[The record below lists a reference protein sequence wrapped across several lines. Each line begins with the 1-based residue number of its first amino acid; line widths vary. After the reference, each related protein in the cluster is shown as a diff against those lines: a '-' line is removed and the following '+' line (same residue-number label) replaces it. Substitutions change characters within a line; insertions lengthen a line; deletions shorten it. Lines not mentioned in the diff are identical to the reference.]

1 MFCISPVKTSESCKW
16 CWLASVVLFT
26 LQNEVNAIKWD
37 PQGNLLASCSDDM
50 TLKVLLPLSTLP
62 VILFVVLHGAPHK
75 RGSNNC
81 CQIFIIICLWYSGF
95 LTLTEILSVHS
106 CCLLSWLLFRL
117 FSYSSLSVF
126 IFWLETDI
134 GQSLPIPMNF
144 SHNHPPVW
152 LGGRVV
158 RTLDLQSVGREFE
171 SWPVWYRV

>member
-1 MFCISPVKTSESCKW
+1 MMLIGIRCAVYIAEWSECNKMGPTRQLVGILLWWHDTEGIIATVNTTSNHVRCSAW
-16 CWLASVVLFT
+16 C
-26 LQNEVNAIKWD
+26 
-37 PQGNLLASCSDDM
+37 
-50 TLKVLLPLSTLP
+50 
-62 VILFVVLHGAPHK
+62 PHK
-75 RGSNNC
+75 NLGSNNC